1 MDLRRSMTA
10 AASLFMLA
18 ACSNLD
24 VNPVTAADSAAS
36 AHRKHGTLV
45 MHIRVPKRIRHK
57 AGHQA
62 RYVSAGTK
70 GLTISVSGPTDL
82 TESIALTTADPRCSN
97 STGTLICTISVA
109 LLPGSY
115 TGTFTAYDQP
125 PASGAIPNNANVLS
139 TGDHNFSIALG
150 KANVVSVAL
159 DGVPS
164 TFTLTMPSA
173 PANVAFANPMT
184 FQVHVVDAAGYTVT
198 GTYAKPV
205 QLTDEDTTGCTTI
218 ATSGSDD
225 PTSGVLLSS
234 SDVATINYNGNA
246 FGYATIS
253 ASATGATTGNGV
265 FKVTVPTFTYT
276 GSSQS
281 YTVPPGV
288 THITIN
294 ALGASGSYFEGY
306 PFMPG
311 GLGASVTASYSV
323 APGEVLDIEVGGAG
337 GTIYNTNAGGYNGG
351 GNPGGAGGGSGGGAS
366 DVRQSPYGLAD
377 RIIVAGGGGG
387 DGYTTGGYFIPGG
400 NGGEDGDASPT
411 TGGGIGG
418 GAVSGGAGG
427 GNGSSGQLGIGGNG
441 GPENHPGI
449 GGGGGGGG
457 TFGGGGGGGNSSSS
471 GPSGGGGGGSSSAGG
486 QPAIYESGV
495 NSGNG
500 QIIIGY

>member
-1 MDLRRSMTA
+1 MIT
-10 AASLFMLA
+10 
-18 ACSNLD
+18 
-24 VNPVTAADSAAS
+24 
-36 AHRKHGTLV
+36 
-45 MHIRVPKRIRHK
+45 
-57 AGHQA
+57 
-62 RYVSAGTK
+62 
-70 GLTISVSGPTDL
+70 
-82 TESIALTTADPRCSN
+82 
-97 STGTLICTISVA
+97 
-109 LLPGSY
+109 
-115 TGTFTAYDQP
+115 
-125 PASGAIPNNANVLS
+125 
-139 TGDHNFSIALG
+139 
-150 KANVVSVAL
+150 
-159 DGVPS
+159 
-164 TFTLTMPSA
+164 
-173 PANVAFANPMT
+173 
-184 FQVHVVDAAGYTVT
+184 
-198 GTYAKPV
+198 
-205 QLTDEDTTGCTTI
+205 
-218 ATSGSDD
+218 
-225 PTSGVLLSS
+225 
-234 SDVATINYNGNA
+234 
-246 FGYATIS
+246 
-253 ASATGATTGNGV
+253 ATGATTGNGV